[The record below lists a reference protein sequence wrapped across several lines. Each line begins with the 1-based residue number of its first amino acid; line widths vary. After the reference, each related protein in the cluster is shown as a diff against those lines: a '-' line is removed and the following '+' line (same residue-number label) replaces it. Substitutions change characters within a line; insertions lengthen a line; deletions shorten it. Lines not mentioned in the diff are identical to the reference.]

1 MKSIS
6 NMLTENINNFVL
18 FNPKQEGKE
27 IKAELTLIQY
37 NNNPVIELPKTEFG
51 YEWSTDEN
59 TGEMKELEQKLDVK
73 DAFEIEAK
81 YSREKNETE
90 VKMKKDGEEE
100 TKQTLLGLVIIKL
113 TTKAGVLGVGY

>member
-1 MKSIS
+1 
-6 NMLTENINNFVL
+6 MLTENINNFVL

-59 TGEMKELEQKLDVK
+59 TGEMKELEQKL
-73 DAFEIEAK
+73 IETDLL
-81 YSREKNETE
+81 NVVE
-90 VKMKKDGEEE
+90 VKR
-100 TKQTLLGLVIIKL
+100 KL
-113 TTKAGVLGVGY
+113 